1 MKLNVMFTG
10 AAFFLTLIGILSLLA
25 PAFPALAETDANGN
39 FGIMGGGASTLSLGI
54 IAWLVR
60 NVEASKMR
68 DSVVLGYTIL
78 FALLAVVS
86 IYGSFL
92 DMPTA
97 NISWA
102 PALIWALLAV
112 GFFMAGKASMSKS
125 AS

>member
-1 MKLNVMFTG
+1 MKLNVMFTV

-39 FGIMGGGASTLSLGI
+39 FGIMGGGASTLSLGV

-60 NVEASKMR
+60 NAEASKMR

-78 FALLAVVS
+78 FALFALVS
-86 IYGSFL
+86 FYGQFFVPGG
-92 DMPTA
+92 DG
-97 NISWA
+97 SWVNG
-102 PALIWALLAV
+102 LIWILFTV
-112 GFFMAGKASMSKS
+112 GFFMAGKSSMSKS

>member
-78 FALLAVVS
+78 FALFALVS
-86 IYGSFL
+86 FYGQFFVEGG
-92 DMPTA
+92 DG
-97 NISWA
+97 SWVNGLVWILFTVA
-102 PALIWALLAV
+102 
-112 GFFMAGKASMSKS
+112 FFMAGKSSMSKS